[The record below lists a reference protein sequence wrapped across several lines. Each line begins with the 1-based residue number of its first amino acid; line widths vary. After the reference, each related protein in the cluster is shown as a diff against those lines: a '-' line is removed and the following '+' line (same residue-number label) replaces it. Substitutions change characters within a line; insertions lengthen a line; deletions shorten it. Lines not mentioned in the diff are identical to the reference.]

1 MKKSDKADKG
11 GGRGK
16 SEIKREKVQVRHPT
30 TSTNDAT
37 RFEAC
42 HRFLSILFPRSIRKG
57 SPFQMKTFFFG
68 HGNVERCRTLLERRG
83 NEDQTSPI
91 RTDET

>member
-37 RFEAC
+37 RFEPAAA
-42 HRFLSILFPRSIRKG
+42 F
-57 SPFQMKTFFFG
+57 FQFFFPAVFARD
-68 HGNVERCRTLLERRG
+68 HLFR
-83 NEDQTSPI
+83 
-91 RTDET
+91 